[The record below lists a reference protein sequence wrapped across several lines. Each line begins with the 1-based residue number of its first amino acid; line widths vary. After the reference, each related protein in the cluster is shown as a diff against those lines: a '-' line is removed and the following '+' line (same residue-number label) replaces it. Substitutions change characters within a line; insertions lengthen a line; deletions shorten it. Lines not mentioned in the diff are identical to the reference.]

1 MNNFVFFREPEECEL
16 HFTLETSNSPGS
28 SLSTT
33 PTPVTGML
41 AIEGSEL
48 ITANSTIDKGKI
60 LVGSASVAR
69 RLIYNSSSPTI
80 RVQGVKQPR
89 HHHQNLSFHPLAQLS
104 AY

>member
-48 ITANSTIDKGKI
+48 ITIKAEKRLSYTSSNHEKDEIF
-60 LVGSASVAR
+60 SV
-69 RLIYNSSSPTI
+69 
-80 RVQGVKQPR
+80 
-89 HHHQNLSFHPLAQLS
+89 
-104 AY
+104 